1 MQVTCGACQRSMN
14 IPDEKLPKDQ
24 AFSITCPGCKNKIK
38 VDQHL
43 NSPKPPAPPAG
54 PKQEETVV
62 DSPSTTPSEPK
73 QEEALDA
80 VGMVMNQEEFEDDDE
95 LVIYEEGDQIALLL
109 DETNQSVW
117 TQALENRD
125 HKIQYAKSPEH
136 AVHKMKFTHFH
147 FIALHENYG
156 NIGLNDNPVYKTLIE
171 MPMVTRRNIFVALM
185 GKNFKSLN
193 NMQAFQKS
201 VNVVINEKDLGK
213 LEDVLKK
220 SISENEIFYKVFK
233 ETLHSMGKA

>member
-1 MQVTCGACQRSMN
+1 MQVTCNECQKSIN
-14 IPDEKLPKDQ
+14 IPEDKLPKDQ

-43 NSPKPPAPPAG
+43 K
-54 PKQEETVV
+54 
-62 DSPSTTPSEPK
+62 TPSSPTPPEPK
-73 QEEALDA
+73 QEEAVDT
-80 VGMVMNQEEFEDDDE
+80 VGMVMNQEEFDDDEE
-95 LVIYEEGDQIALLL
+95 LVIYDENDQLALIL
-109 DETNQSVW
+109 DDTNQSAW

-125 HKIQYAKSPEH
+125 FKIQYAKSPDH

-147 FIALHENYG
+147 FVALHENYG
-156 NIGLNDNPVYKTLIE
+156 NKGLDNNPVYKTLTQ

-185 GKNFKSLN
+185 GSNFKTLN

-213 LEDVLKK
+213 MEDVLKK
-220 SISENEIFYKVFK
+220 SVSENEIFYKVFK

>member
-1 MQVTCGACQRSMN
+1 MQVTCNACQRSMN
-14 IPDEKLPKDQ
+14 ILDEKLPKDQ

-43 NSPKPPAPPAG
+43 KTPDPPTPP
-54 PKQEETVV
+54 Q
-62 DSPSTTPSEPK
+62 
-73 QEEALDA
+73 QEEALDTA
-80 VGMVMNQEEFEDDDE
+80 GMVVDQEEFEDDE
-95 LVIYEEGDQIALLL
+95 LVIYDENDQLALIL
-109 DETNQSVW
+109 DETNQSAW
-117 TQALENRD
+117 TQALESRD
-125 HKIQYAKSPEH
+125 YKIQYAKSPEH

-156 NIGLNDNPVYKTLIE
+156 NKDLDNNTVYKTLIE
-171 MPMVTRRNIFVALM
+171 LPMVTRRNIFVALI
-185 GKNFKSLN
+185 GKNFKTLK

-201 VNVVINEKDLGK
+201 VNVVINEKDINK

-220 SISENEIFYKVFK
+220 SISEIDIFYKVFK

>member
-1 MQVTCGACQRSMN
+1 MQVTCNECQRSIN
-14 IPDEKLPKDQ
+14 IQDEKLPKDQ

-43 NSPKPPAPPAG
+43 K
-54 PKQEETVV
+54 
-62 DSPSTTPSEPK
+62 TPSSPTPPEPK
-73 QEEALDA
+73 QEEAVDT
-80 VGMVMNQEEFEDDDE
+80 VGMVMNQEEFDDDEE
-95 LVIYEEGDQIALLL
+95 LVIYDENDQLALIL
-109 DETNQSVW
+109 DDTNQSAW

-125 HKIQYAKSPEH
+125 FKIQYAKSPDH

-147 FIALHENYG
+147 FVALHENYG
-156 NIGLNDNPVYKTLIE
+156 NKGLDNNPVYKTLTQ

-185 GKNFKSLN
+185 GSNFKTLN

-213 LEDVLKK
+213 MEDVLKK
-220 SISENEIFYKVFK
+220 SVSENEIFYKVFK

>member
-1 MQVTCGACQRSMN
+1 MQVTCNACQRSIN

-43 NSPKPPAPPAG
+43 KAQPAPPA
-54 PKQEETVV
+54 
-62 DSPSTTPSEPK
+62 PK

-80 VGMVMNQEEFEDDDE
+80 VSMVVEHDEFEDDDE
-95 LVIYEEGDQIALLL
+95 LVIYNENDQLALIL
-109 DETNQSVW
+109 DQTNQPAW
-117 TQALENRD
+117 TRVLESRGF
-125 HKIQYAKSPEH
+125 KIQYAKSQEH

-147 FIALHENYG
+147 LIALNEDYG
-156 NIGLNDNPVYKTLIE
+156 DKDLANNVVYKTLTE
-171 MPMVTRRNIFVALM
+171 MPMVTRRNIFFALM
-185 GKNFKSLN
+185 GKNFKTLN

-201 VNVVINEKDLGK
+201 ANVVINEKDIDK

-220 SISENEIFYKVFK
+220 SISENDIFYKVFK

>member
-1 MQVTCGACQRSMN
+1 MQVTCNECQKSIN
-14 IPDEKLPKDQ
+14 IPENKLPKDQ

-43 NSPKPPAPPAG
+43 K
-54 PKQEETVV
+54 
-62 DSPSTTPSEPK
+62 TPSSPTPPEPK
-73 QEEALDA
+73 QEEAVDT
-80 VGMVMNQEEFEDDDE
+80 VGMVMNQEEFEDDDD
-95 LVIYEEGDQIALLL
+95 LVIYDENDQLALIL
-109 DETNQSVW
+109 DETNQSAW
-117 TQALENRD
+117 TQALESRD
-125 HKIQYAKSPEH
+125 YKIQYAKSPEH
-136 AVHKMKFTHFH
+136 AIHKMKFTHFH

-156 NIGLNDNPVYKTLIE
+156 NKDLSTNPVYKVLTE

-185 GKNFKSLN
+185 GKNFKTLK

-201 VNVVINEKDLGK
+201 VNVVINESDIGK

-233 ETLHSMGKA
+233 ETLHSAGKS

>member
-1 MQVTCGACQRSMN
+1 MQVTCNACQRSMN

-43 NSPKPPAPPAG
+43 KTPDPPTPP
-54 PKQEETVV
+54 Q
-62 DSPSTTPSEPK
+62 
-73 QEEALDA
+73 QEEALDTA
-80 VGMVMNQEEFEDDDE
+80 GMVLDQEEFEDDE
-95 LVIYEEGDQIALLL
+95 LVIYDENDQLALIL
-109 DETNQSVW
+109 DETNQSAW
-117 TQALENRD
+117 TQALESRD
-125 HKIQYAKSPEH
+125 YKIQYAKSPEH

-156 NIGLNDNPVYKTLIE
+156 NKDLDNNTVYKTLIE
-171 MPMVTRRNIFVALM
+171 LPMVTRRNIFVALI
-185 GKNFKSLN
+185 GKNFKTLK

-201 VNVVINEKDLGK
+201 VNVVINEKDINK

-220 SISENEIFYKVFK
+220 SISEIEIFYKVFK
-233 ETLHSMGKA
+233 ETLQSMGKA

>member
-1 MQVTCGACQRSMN
+1 MQVECNACQRSMN

-43 NSPKPPAPPAG
+43 KSKEPPTPPAP
-54 PKQEETVV
+54 
-62 DSPSTTPSEPK
+62 EP
-73 QEEALDA
+73 EEALDA
-80 VGMVMNQEEFEDDDE
+80 PSMVVEHEDFDDDE
-95 LVIYEEGDQIALLL
+95 DLVIYEEGDQLALVL
-109 DETNQSVW
+109 DEKNQSAW
-117 TQALENRD
+117 TEALESRD
-125 HKIQYAKSPEH
+125 YKIQYAKSPEH

-147 FIALHENYG
+147 FVALHENYG
-156 NIGLNDNPVYKTLIE
+156 DKGLDNNSVYQTLIE
-171 MPMVTRRNIFVALM
+171 LPMVTRRNIFLALL
-185 GKNFKSLN
+185 GTNFKTLN

-201 VNVVINEKDLGK
+201 VNVVINEKDMDKLG
-213 LEDVLKK
+213 DVLKK

>member
-1 MQVTCGACQRSMN
+1 MN

-43 NSPKPPAPPAG
+43 KTPDPPTPP
-54 PKQEETVV
+54 Q
-62 DSPSTTPSEPK
+62 
-73 QEEALDA
+73 QEEALDTA
-80 VGMVMNQEEFEDDDE
+80 GMVVDQEEFEDDE
-95 LVIYEEGDQIALLL
+95 LVIYDENDQLALIL
-109 DETNQSVW
+109 DETNQSAW
-117 TQALENRD
+117 TQALESRD
-125 HKIQYAKSPEH
+125 YKIQYAKSPEH

-156 NIGLNDNPVYKTLIE
+156 NKDLDNNTVYKTLIE
-171 MPMVTRRNIFVALM
+171 LPMVTRRNIFVALI
-185 GKNFKSLN
+185 GKNFKTLK

-201 VNVVINEKDLGK
+201 VNVVINEKDINK

-220 SISENEIFYKVFK
+220 SISEIEIFYKVFK
-233 ETLHSMGKA
+233 ETLQSMGKA

>member
-1 MQVTCGACQRSMN
+1 MQVTCNECQKSIN
-14 IPDEKLPKDQ
+14 IPENKLPKDQ

-43 NSPKPPAPPAG
+43 K
-54 PKQEETVV
+54 
-62 DSPSTTPSEPK
+62 TPSSPTPPEPK
-73 QEEALDA
+73 QEEAVDT
-80 VGMVMNQEEFEDDDE
+80 VGMGMNQEEFDDDEE
-95 LVIYEEGDQIALLL
+95 LVIYDENDQLALIL
-109 DETNQSVW
+109 DDTNQSAW

-125 HKIQYAKSPEH
+125 FKIQYAKSPDH

-147 FIALHENYG
+147 FVALHENYG
-156 NIGLNDNPVYKTLIE
+156 NKGLDNNPVYKTLTQ

-185 GKNFKSLN
+185 GSNFKTLN

-201 VNVVINEKDLGK
+201 VNVVINEKDLDK
-213 LEDVLKK
+213 MEDVLKK
-220 SISENEIFYKVFK
+220 SVSENEIFYKVFK

>member
-1 MQVTCGACQRSMN
+1 MQVTCNACQRSMN

-43 NSPKPPAPPAG
+43 KTPDPPTPP
-54 PKQEETVV
+54 Q
-62 DSPSTTPSEPK
+62 
-73 QEEALDA
+73 QEEALDTA
-80 VGMVMNQEEFEDDDE
+80 GMVVDQEEFEDDE
-95 LVIYEEGDQIALLL
+95 LVIYDENDQLALIL
-109 DETNQSVW
+109 DETNQSAW
-117 TQALENRD
+117 TQALESRD
-125 HKIQYAKSPEH
+125 YKIQYAKSPEH

-156 NIGLNDNPVYKTLIE
+156 NKDLDNNTVYKTLIE
-171 MPMVTRRNIFVALM
+171 LPMVTRRNIFVALI
-185 GKNFKSLN
+185 GKNFKTLK

-201 VNVVINEKDLGK
+201 VNVVINEKDINK

-220 SISENEIFYKVFK
+220 SISEIEIFYKVFK
-233 ETLHSMGKA
+233 ETLQSMGKA

>member
-1 MQVTCGACQRSMN
+1 MQVTCNECQRSIN

-43 NSPKPPAPPAG
+43 NTPEPPKPPA
-54 PKQEETVV
+54 
-62 DSPSTTPSEPK
+62 EPK
-73 QEEALDA
+73 QEEALDT
-80 VGMVMNQEEFEDDDE
+80 VGMVMNEEEFEDDDD
-95 LVIYEEGDQIALLL
+95 LIIYEENDQLALIL
-109 DETNQSVW
+109 DQTNQSTW
-117 TQALENRD
+117 TQALESRGY
-125 HKIQYAKSPEH
+125 KIQYAKSPEH

-147 FIALHENYG
+147 FIALHESYG
-156 NIGLNDNPVYKTLIE
+156 NKDLENNPIYMTLIE

-185 GKNFKSLN
+185 GKDFKTLN

-201 VNVVINEKDLGK
+201 VNVVINEKDINK

-220 SISENEIFYKVFK
+220 SVSEIDIFYKVFK